1 MNLCACSKFWVVVPR
16 TSTKAHCYAIDAAP
30 VACTACTTQ
39 WPVQMSNSC
48 QEELASCWKIGTA
61 QFISVRLSSLPS
73 PPCSSQGSSQFP
85 DPEGPDPA
93 RPDAVE
99 AVEGCSAFSWAWSFW
114 GRRTWRFWSILGR
127 ATSKERAETTPGKDL
142 PELLR
147 SSKTW
152 RVVSSHRW
160 RSLWVFFVV
169 AVLPMV
175 NVWSRWS
182 QCKLRSRR
190 QMLRIVPTTSRSLSL
205 KYVMICVD
213 TSWSIVFYCMLLWY
227 IVIICYFTIMPS
239 HAEQCPWSGSDKFK
253 WDRQKHDMTC
263 SLFKTQRPKGMRS
276 VYSICADLC
285 LVAPLLTRSTVCWP
299 LKMASVLFSTAR
311 NSLGA

>member
-61 QFISVRLSSLPS
+61 QLISVRLSSLPS
-73 PPCSSQGSSQFP
+73 SPCSSQGSSQFP

-99 AVEGCSAFSWAWSFW
+99 AVEGCSAFSWGWSFW

-182 QCKLRSRR
+182 QCKLRNAATPDTANCPNYFQVLEPQIRHDMCWYIMIYCILLYAFVIYCDNLLLHNHAESCRTMPVIGIR
-190 QMLRIVPTTSRSLSL
+190 QVQVRQAETWHDMLPIQDAATQRHAICVFNLCWSLSRGSSVN
-205 KYVMICVD
+205 KVNC
-213 TSWSIVFYCMLLWY
+213 LL
-227 IVIICYFTIMPS
+227 
-239 HAEQCPWSGSDKFK
+239 
-253 WDRQKHDMTC
+253 
-263 SLFKTQRPKGMRS
+263 
-276 VYSICADLC
+276 
-285 LVAPLLTRSTVCWP
+285 
-299 LKMASVLFSTAR
+299 ASEDGLSALQH
-311 NSLGA
+311 SKE